1 VGLVMGKSV
10 IEIKDLRFAY
20 PDGNRALNGVNLE
33 VGRGEALGL
42 IGSNGA
48 GKSTLLLHLNGILRG
63 KGQVHILGI
72 DVTEKTAPQLRS
84 RVGMVFQDPENQLFM
99 PTVYDDVGFGP
110 LHLGRGKAEVDDSVR
125 RALAAVDMLDFIQRT
140 PHHLSIGEKKRIA
153 IATVLSMDPE
163 ILVLDEPSSN
173 LDPRHRRDLMAL
185 LGKLPMTK
193 IIASHDLDFISR
205 TCTRVALLDGGAVM
219 ASGSIKEILDDRSL
233 MERFGML
240 EAEATA

>member
-1 VGLVMGKSV
+1 MEMENPL
-10 IEIKDLRFAY
+10 IEIRDLRFAY
-20 PDGNRALNGVNLE
+20 PDGTRALQGVTLE
-33 VGRGEALGL
+33 VGRGETIGL

-63 KGQVHILGI
+63 EGRVRILGMEA
-72 DVTEKTAPQLRS
+72 TEKNLPELRR

-110 LHLGRGKAEVDDSVR
+110 LHLGQPKGEVDDAVR
-125 RALAAVDMLDFIQRT
+125 RALAAVDMLAFIERT

-173 LDPRHRRDLMAL
+173 LDPRHRRELMTL
-185 LGKLPMTK
+185 LERLSITK

-205 TCTRVALLDGGAVM
+205 TCSRVALLDAGVIL
-219 ASGSIKEILDDRSL
+219 ASGGTAAILGDRAL
-233 MERFGML
+233 MGRFGML
-240 EAEATA
+240 DPPATT

>member
-1 VGLVMGKSV
+1 VRFVMGISV
-10 IEIKDLRFAY
+10 VEIKDLRYAY
-20 PDGNRALNGVNLE
+20 PDGTLALNGVTLE
-33 VGRGEALGL
+33 VGKGEALGL

-63 KGQVHILGI
+63 EGHVRILGTE
-72 DVTEKTAPQLRS
+72 VTEKNAPQLRS

-125 RALAAVDMLDFIQRT
+125 RALEAVDMLGFIRRT

-163 ILVLDEPSSN
+163 ILMLDEPSSN
-173 LDPRHRRDLMAL
+173 LDPRHRRDLMEL
-185 LGKLPMTK
+185 LGRLAMTK

-205 TCTRVALLDGGAVM
+205 TCTCVALLDAGAIIAAGGTEA
-219 ASGSIKEILDDRSL
+219 ILGDRAL
-233 MERFGML
+233 MGRFGML
-240 EAEATA
+240 EPAGTT

>member
-1 VGLVMGKSV
+1 MGISDV
-10 IEIKDLRFAY
+10 EIRGLRFAY
-20 PDGNRALNGVNLE
+20 PDGTRALNGVTLDIE
-33 VGRGEALGL
+33 KGEAFGL

-48 GKSTLLLHLNGILRG
+48 GKSTLLLHFNGILQG
-63 KGQVHILGI
+63 DGQVRILGM
-72 DVTEKTAPQLRS
+72 DVTEKNAPQLRS
-84 RVGMVFQDPENQLFM
+84 RVGMVFQDPDNQLFM

-110 LHLGRGKAEVDDSVR
+110 LHLGRKKAEVDDSVR
-125 RALAAVDMLDFIQRT
+125 RALEAVDMIGFIQRT

-163 ILVLDEPSSN
+163 MLVLDEPSSN

-185 LGKLPMTK
+185 LGRLPMTK

-205 TCTRVALLDGGAVM
+205 TCTSVALLDAGSVM
-219 ASGSIKEILDDRSL
+219 AVGDVTEILGDRSL

-240 EAEATA
+240 EPGGAI

>member
-1 VGLVMGKSV
+1 VLFVRGTSV
-10 IEIKDLRFAY
+10 VEIKDLRFAY
-20 PDGNRALNGVNLE
+20 PDGTRALNGVTLE
-33 VGRGEALGL
+33 VGKGEALGL

-63 KGQVHILGI
+63 EGQVRILGVE
-72 DVTEKTAPQLRS
+72 VTEKNAPQLRS
-84 RVGMVFQDPENQLFM
+84 RVGIVFQDPENQLFM

-125 RALAAVDMLDFIQRT
+125 RALEAVDMLGFIQRT

-173 LDPRHRRDLMAL
+173 LDPRHRRELMDLL
-185 LGKLPMTK
+185 RRLPMTK

-205 TCTRVALLDGGAVM
+205 TCTRVALLDAGSVM
-219 ASGSIKEILDDRSL
+219 AAGGVAEILGDRTL

-240 EAEATA
+240 EPGETV

>member
-1 VGLVMGKSV
+1 MGISV
-10 IEIKDLRFAY
+10 VEIKDLRYAY
-20 PDGNRALNGVNLE
+20 PDGTLALNGVTLE
-33 VGRGEALGL
+33 VGKGEALGL

-63 KGQVHILGI
+63 EGHVRILGTE
-72 DVTEKTAPQLRS
+72 VTEKNAPQLRS

-125 RALAAVDMLDFIQRT
+125 RALEAVDMLGFIRRT

-163 ILVLDEPSSN
+163 ILMLDEPSSN
-173 LDPRHRRDLMAL
+173 LDPRHRRDLMEL
-185 LGKLPMTK
+185 LGRLAMTK

-205 TCTRVALLDGGAVM
+205 TCTCVALLDAGAIIAAGGTEA
-219 ASGSIKEILDDRSL
+219 ILGDRAL
-233 MERFGML
+233 MGRFGML
-240 EAEATA
+240 EPAGTT

>member
-1 VGLVMGKSV
+1 MKEMENAV
-10 IEIKDLRFAY
+10 IEIRDLRFAY
-20 PDGNRALNGVNLE
+20 PDGTRALNGVTLE
-33 VGRGEALGL
+33 VEKGETLGL

-63 KGQVHILGI
+63 EGRVRILGMEA
-72 DVTEKTAPQLRS
+72 TEVNLPELRR

-110 LHLGRGKAEVDDSVR
+110 LHMGRPKGEVDDAVR
-125 RALAAVDMLDFIQRT
+125 RALAAVDMMGFIERT

-173 LDPRHRRDLMAL
+173 LDPRHRRELMVL
-185 LGKLPMTK
+185 LGRLPVTK
-193 IIASHDLDFISR
+193 IVASHDLGFIAR
-205 TCTRVALLDGGAVM
+205 TCGRVALLDAGTIRAAGDTAV
-219 ASGSIKEILDDRSL
+219 ILGNQVL
-233 MERFGML
+233 MGRFGML
-240 EAEATA
+240 DPPTVA